1 MGMGPKNIFS
11 QNYRVLKFE
20 NDFKTVVLR
29 NLKSKIDFK
38 IVVCREK
45 QNNKKKNFF
54 S

>member
-1 MGMGPKNIFS
+1 MGMGPKSMFS
-11 QNYRVLKFE
+11 QNYRVLKSE
-20 NDFKTVVLR
+20 N
-29 NLKSKIDFK
+29 DFK